1 MNLLSKVALRVTRAL
16 ANVGLNALI
25 PSLALVCK
33 KVVLPHVVLITLDL
47 ARKKLSANRELGKFF
62 MSKAKVLMLSLIPM
76 LCEFL
81 EFTLKK
87 SATTR

>member
-1 MNLLSKVALRVTRAL
+1 MNLLSKVALKLTHVVIHL
-16 ANVGLNALI
+16 KLKSLI

-62 MSKAKVLMLSLIPM
+62 MSKAKVVTLALIPI
-76 LCEFL
+76 LSEFL
-81 EFTLKK
+81 EFTLKNR
-87 SATTR
+87 ATTR